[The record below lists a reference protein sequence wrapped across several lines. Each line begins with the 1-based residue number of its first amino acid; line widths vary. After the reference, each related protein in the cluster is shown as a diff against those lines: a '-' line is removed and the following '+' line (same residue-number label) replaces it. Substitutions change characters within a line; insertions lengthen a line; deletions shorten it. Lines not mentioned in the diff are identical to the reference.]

1 MMGVEGGTGGSSLVG
16 EINSPRR
23 CPRAPR
29 SILSPSLPGN
39 LPLFPLKGMGGND
52 RTALGTALKIR
63 KKCPF
68 AYLTRDR
75 SPLTPRVL
83 TQTLRDRVSRKRP
96 FNGRLTGTQGSQ
108 HDRGFLP
115 LTPHPAARGFTDG
128 GLYGR

>member
-16 EINSPRR
+16 EINSPLLY
-23 CPRAPR
+23 PRSPR

-39 LPLFPLKGMGGND
+39 LPLFPLKGMGVNN
-52 RTALGTALKIR
+52 RMALGAALKIR

-96 FNGRLTGTQGSQ
+96 FNGRLTGAQGVVRS
-108 HDRGFLP
+108 RWVAP
-115 LTPHPAARGFTDG
+115 LTTCPAARGFTDG
-128 GLYGR
+128 GLHDR